1 MFVSVRVGG
10 GERLISW
17 RNLKMPAF
25 RFHVEGKHFEN
36 GVFRKLRH
44 DNRDFPD
51 RVFFKHKFKIAVL
64 LLRL

>member
-1 MFVSVRVGG
+1 
-10 GERLISW
+10 
-17 RNLKMPAF
+17 MPAF

-36 GVFRKLRH
+36 GAFRKLRH